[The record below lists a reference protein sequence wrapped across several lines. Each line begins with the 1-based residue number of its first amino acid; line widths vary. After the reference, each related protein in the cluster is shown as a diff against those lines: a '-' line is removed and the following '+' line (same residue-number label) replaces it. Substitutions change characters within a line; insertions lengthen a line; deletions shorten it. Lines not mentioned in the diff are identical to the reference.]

1 MGSEVRSI
9 TQLLAHWLMLAALL
23 IASSGASLVLVG
35 QAGASTAPTAQEE
48 VEERLPYACQR
59 HSAVRRVTG
68 FVRPVD
74 AKPVLHH
81 RPVTSL
87 GQVRCFPGHRI
98 AGGLLA
104 PILC

>member
-9 TQLLAHWLMLAALL
+9 SQSLARWLMLATLL
-23 IASSGASLVLVG
+23 IASSGASLVLAS
-35 QAGASTAPTAQEE
+35 QAGSSTAPTAQEE

-59 HSAVRRVTG
+59 RSAVRRATG
-68 FVRPVD
+68 FVRPID
-74 AKPVLHH
+74 AKPVLCR
-81 RPVTSL
+81 RPITSH